1 MSKNYMPPEQVK
13 LFFMNSIG
21 SLFLMTTWRAT
32 SQIMLINNSL
42 IKSNLATYYVML
54 YDSQVDC
61 ELL

>member
-1 MSKNYMPPEQVK
+1 MSINYMPPEQVK